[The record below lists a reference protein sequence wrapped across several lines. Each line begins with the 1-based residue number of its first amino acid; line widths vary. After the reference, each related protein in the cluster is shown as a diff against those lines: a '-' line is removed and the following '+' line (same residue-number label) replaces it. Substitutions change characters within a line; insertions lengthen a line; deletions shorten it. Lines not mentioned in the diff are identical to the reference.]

1 MLEDIYNIRFVI
13 LVLLCSVLIPVT
25 LVINQQALSRD
36 VDDYHQALSKYE
48 EKLKSG
54 RENTLT
60 FEANGFRPPSALR
73 IFSNGLDTSLPTAI
87 RTTRQEGV
95 KSAGS
100 REDDA
105 TYLALFGTLDLLFI
119 VKVVMS
125 LIAIIFT
132 FNAISGEKEQG
143 TLKLIL
149 SNSISRYKIAV
160 AKYIGN
166 VLILSLPFS
175 LGLVVGLLIIVATSA
190 TQLLNVVTVT
200 RIALMFVAALL
211 YISLFLNLGLFVSVV
226 TKRSWT
232 SIVVL
237 LFSWVV
243 LVLVVPQ
250 ASGMIAETFYPVPSR
265 KVVNIEKDIQKKNV
279 EKEQS
284 GELRAILGSD
294 NYDQLR
300 KPIVEKYQQ
309 SLGRRLENIELEYAN
324 KRQAQRT
331 IADTISRLSPASSLT
346 FVFSELSNTGYLEMD
361 SFTARAREF
370 QDLVET
376 NVYASTYSDNTGSG
390 MSIKLGAQDL
400 TNIPR
405 FTTQE
410 VRIETSIAGVE
421 FDVFLLLMMNV
432 GLFAAGVV
440 LFNRYD
446 IR

>member
-1 MLEDIYNIRFVI
+1 
-13 LVLLCSVLIPVT
+13 
-25 LVINQQALSRD
+25 
-36 VDDYHQALSKYE
+36 
-48 EKLKSG
+48 
-54 RENTLT
+54 
-60 FEANGFRPPSALR
+60 
-73 IFSNGLDTSLPTAI
+73 
-87 RTTRQEGV
+87 
-95 KSAGS
+95 
-100 REDDA
+100 
-105 TYLALFGTLDLLFI
+105 
-119 VKVVMS
+119 
-125 LIAIIFT
+125 
-132 FNAISGEKEQG
+132 
-143 TLKLIL
+143 
-149 SNSISRYKIAV
+149 
-160 AKYIGN
+160 
-166 VLILSLPFS
+166 
-175 LGLVVGLLIIVATSA
+175 
-190 TQLLNVVTVT
+190 VT

-432 GLFAAGVV
+432 VLFAAGVV